1 MRDLIDTQIDEI
13 VSSSIGFK
21 LDRAEF
27 VRGLQ
32 FANEFVSKDKSRPI
46 LCGVNLTVKKINDE
60 IALRMTATDS
70 YKLGGYFLKVADPMH
85 LEDEPSN
92 NEYPITDLNNP
103 RHFLLED
110 PKSVLKILESRKD
123 LERVALFIT
132 PSHNKI
138 VVATIDDQPDL
149 VTVCNLISGEFPNV
163 DNLIPKEEDF
173 KAELPNGINLGSDH
187 LQKTI
192 NAFKKIKVATVVL
205 RFQGNDLKPVFIS
218 PQSREGFEVEYPFG
232 LLMPV
237 RCS

>member
-1 MRDLIDTQIDEI
+1 MNDVLDTQIDEI

-32 FANEFVSKDKSRPI
+32 FVSEFVSKDKERPI
-46 LCGVNLTVKKINDE
+46 LCGVNLSIKKIDGE
-60 IALRMTATDS
+60 IALRLTATDS
-70 YKLGGYFLKVADPMH
+70 YKMGGYFLKVSDP
-85 LEDEPSN
+85 
-92 NEYPITDLNNP
+92 LNINDSLVDVS
-103 RHFLLED
+103 HFLLKGED
-110 PKSVLKILESRKD
+110 VKSLLTILKKDRIYLNEIAVFIHERKVIFSTVDSDLITVVNLED
-123 LERVALFIT
+123 
-132 PSHNKI
+132 
-138 VVATIDDQPDL
+138 
-149 VTVCNLISGEFPNV
+149 GEFPNV
-163 DNLIPKEEDF
+163 ENLIPNESDF

-192 NAFKKIKVATVVL
+192 NAFKKIKVAVVVL

-218 PQSREGFEVEYPFG
+218 PQSREDFEVEYPFG